1 MENQIQIFQGIDNKI
16 KVEVRFQEETV
27 WLTQGQLIGL
37 FVSSKAN
44 ISEHIKSVFQ
54 SNELVE
60 SATVRKFRTV
70 QMEGKR
76 NIERSRLHYN
86 LDLISVIK

>member
-27 WLTQGQLIGL
+27 WLTQGQLIEL
-37 FVSSKAN
+37 FVSIKAN